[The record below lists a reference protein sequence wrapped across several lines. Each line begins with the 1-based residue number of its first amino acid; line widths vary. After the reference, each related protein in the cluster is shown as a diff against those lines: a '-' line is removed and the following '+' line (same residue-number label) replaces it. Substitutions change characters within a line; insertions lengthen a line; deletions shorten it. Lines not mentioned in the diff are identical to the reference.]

1 MMNVT
6 KLNGSL
12 LIAMPA
18 LEDPNFWRTVILL
31 GSHSLEDG
39 AFGLVVNR
47 PSEITLDAVLPQ
59 LGITEKPSRVP
70 TVLAGGP
77 VQPEQ
82 GFVLVQG
89 LSPMP
94 SEHDIN
100 DPHFTIS
107 GRSELLEAL
116 TIGSLDRPFH
126 LCLGYAGWA
135 PGQLENEIEQNSWL
149 VAPATDILVFKT
161 PPEDR
166 WHDALASIGV
176 DPGTLVDIGAA
187 EPS

>member
-1 MMNVT
+1 MT
-6 KLNGSL
+6 AIELHGHL

-18 LEDPNFWRTVILL
+18 LADPNFWRTVILL
-31 GSHSLEDG
+31 GSHSPEEG
-39 AFGLVVNR
+39 AFGLIVNR
-47 PSEITLDAVLPQ
+47 PSEIALDTVLPQ
-59 LGITEKPSRVP
+59 LGITAPP
-70 TVLAGGP
+70 TRTPAVLAGGP

-82 GFVLVQG
+82 GFVLVEG

-100 DPHFTIS
+100 DPLFTIS

-116 TIGSLDRPFH
+116 ALGNEEHRFH

-135 PGQLENEIEQNSWL
+135 PGQLEAEIEQNSWL
-149 VAPATDILVFKT
+149 VAPATDTLVFET
-161 PPEDR
+161 PLEDR
-166 WHDALASIGV
+166 WQQALASIGV
-176 DPGTLVDIGAA
+176 DPGALVDLGGS